1 MKNLSKPPS
10 PSDNA
15 TKGILDYMIGHKRK
29 IEYIK
34 GRDSGYRIP
43 HFEIAV
49 EMDKFTIYSFE
60 F

>member
-1 MKNLSKPPS
+1 MRNHSKPSS

-34 GRDSGYRIP
+34 GRDSGYRIA
-43 HFEIAV
+43 HFEIAE
-49 EMDKFTIYSFE
+49 EMDKFPF
-60 F
+60 

>member
-1 MKNLSKPPS
+1 MRNHSNPSS

-34 GRDSGYRIP
+34 GRDSGYRIA
-43 HFEIAV
+43 HFEIAE
-49 EMDKFTIYSFE
+49 EMDKFPF
-60 F
+60 